1 MSYYPIRLQ
10 AAVFLS
16 AIDFSSKFK
25 IAAIVREKAGPR
37 LQADPL
43 LLPLPPDSPPAFP
56 HIVIRDEGNG
66 WGFQMAPGRFDLIIE
81 RGPHMPRVELNQLAD
96 EIGQTLLA
104 VWQGL
109 AAQLKAQA
117 NRLGLVVTTVTE
129 VEQPQEL
136 LRQTYLNPSYG
147 QSALESNLGIL
158 HKLEVDGLG
167 LFHWVRLRALPA
179 NELVP
184 ARLVTEIDINTTGEK
199 PFEVNE
205 AAIQIFLDVARRLIV
220 QALSDYRIA

>member
-16 AIDFSSKFK
+16 TIDFSSKFK
-25 IAAIVREKAGPR
+25 IAAIVREQAGTR

-43 LLPLPPDSPPAFP
+43 LLPLPPDSPPEFP
-56 HIVIRDEGNG
+56 HIVIRDGGNG

-81 RGPHMPRVELNQLAD
+81 RGPQLPRVELNQLTD

-104 VWQGL
+104 VWRGL
-109 AAQLKAQA
+109 ATQLRAQA
-117 NRLGLVVTTVTE
+117 NRIGLVVTTVTE
-129 VEQPQEL
+129 EAHPQEL

-147 QSALESNLGIL
+147 QGALESHLGIL
-158 HKLEVDGLG
+158 HKSKVNGLS
-167 LFHWVRLRALPA
+167 LFHWIRLRALPA

-184 ARLVTEIDINTTGEK
+184 ARLVAEIDINTTGEQ

-205 AAIQIFLDVARRLIV
+205 ATIQSFLDVAQRLIV
-220 QALSDYRIA
+220 QTLSTYHIE